1 MLRPFFQ
8 SMRTSKMLRILGA
21 ALACAILAAA
31 GFGWNRARQNRPSP
45 ELATPILAIQK
56 LHARSLYYN
65 APARPWLALHHAG
78 LLQKDDTDAESLR
91 ARAFAQATQNP
102 KLFRQLDRELR
113 FDALLLSGD
122 PTQYRPLL
130 EHLLETKDWTLEY
143 LDHTSLIYE
152 RGGDHRWAPQE
163 IEAVRR
169 HFTAR
174 PREEATF
181 LALAA
186 TKMIALRMFAPA
198 EQLLADA
205 EKRDPRVSEIWHAR
219 AVARMHQGDF
229 VQARAFVERALTLEP
244 SSLAALGTKTQILY
258 STKKIPEA
266 LALSAKLIAARPEDP
281 ALLFYHAKIAHDAHA
296 FREEIAVLEK
306 LVAVAEHEG
315 QPASG
320 YRIYLAQ
327 AYAAD
332 GQAEPSIAQFTRAL
346 ADANLSSD
354 QRRFAEET
362 LAQIKKRSGL

>member
-1 MLRPFFQ
+1 MPGVSFASIRSRKVGL
-8 SMRTSKMLRILGA
+8 
-21 ALACAILAAA
+21 ILAGALLCVLVAA
-31 GFGWNRARQNRPSP
+31 GAIRSIRLQANRPTP
-45 ELATPILAIQK
+45 ELSTPVLAIETIT
-56 LHARSLYYN
+56 ARSLYYN
-65 APARPWLALHHAG
+65 AAARPWIAKDKPA
-78 LLQKDDTDAESLR
+78 LLQKDDTGAGSPR

-130 EHLLETKDWTLEY
+130 EHLIETNDWTLKY

-152 RGGDHRWAPQE
+152 RGGKQRWEPADLAA
-163 IEAVRR
+163 IRR
-169 HFTAR
+169 RFVR

-186 TKMIALRMFAPA
+186 TKMIALHMLSPA
-198 EQLLADA
+198 EQLLAEAEQRDA
-205 EKRDPRVSEIWHAR
+205 RIPEIWQAR
-219 AVARMHQGDF
+219 AISRMNQGDF
-229 VQARAFVERALTLEP
+229 VQAFAHIERALQLDP
-244 SSLAALGTKTQILY
+244 RSLPALGTKTQILY

-266 LALSAKLIAARPEDP
+266 LALSAKLIEARPEDP

-296 FREEIAVLEK
+296 HSEEISALEK
-306 LVAVAEHEG
+306 LVAVAEREG

-332 GQAEPSIAQFTRAL
+332 GQAEPSIAQFTRVL
-346 ADANLSSD
+346 ADSNLSGE

>member
-1 MLRPFFQ
+1 
-8 SMRTSKMLRILGA
+8 
-21 ALACAILAAA
+21 
-31 GFGWNRARQNRPSP
+31 
-45 ELATPILAIQK
+45 
-56 LHARSLYYN
+56 
-65 APARPWLALHHAG
+65 
-78 LLQKDDTDAESLR
+78 
-91 ARAFAQATQNP
+91 
-102 KLFRQLDRELR
+102 
-113 FDALLLSGD
+113 
-122 PTQYRPLL
+122 
-130 EHLLETKDWTLEY
+130 
-143 LDHTSLIYE
+143 
-152 RGGDHRWAPQE
+152 
-163 IEAVRR
+163 
-169 HFTAR
+169 
-174 PREEATF
+174 
-181 LALAA
+181 
-186 TKMIALRMFAPA
+186 MFAPA